1 MMRLRRNF
9 IPPVRM
15 EAIHG
20 HVRFVGLGNC
30 ILKRR
35 EQVALWDAAI
45 ILNVVIPA
53 KSVVTSK
60 TVAIKFWD
68 KMARMT

>member
-1 MMRLRRNF
+1 MRLRRNF
-9 IPPVRM
+9 IPREMGDP
-15 EAIHG
+15 G

-35 EQVALWDAAI
+35 EQVAQQDAAI
-45 ILNVVIPA
+45 VTDVAIPV

-60 TVAIKFWD
+60 TVAIRF
-68 KMARMT
+68 